1 MNTLLSNLELNILS
15 LYMADYGV
23 RLHVREIA
31 RLLKANHRTVSL
43 ALQRLEKNRVMD
55 SGMVGKSKQYYLKLD
70 ASVTKEFI
78 KSAESYKSISI
89 LSTNFL
95 IKKLMNELLLTL
107 RTTPVILFGSY
118 AKGTETKE
126 SDIDI
131 VIIKDNNEPH
141 ITKVLR
147 DFAQRHNK
155 TVQIQNL
162 SKEQFESGVR
172 RKDHLV
178 IEIVKNHIM
187 LNNNEYFI
195 DVLWRYYHER

>member
-1 MNTLLSNLELNILS
+1 MNTLLSTLELNIL
-15 LYMADYGV
+15 
-23 RLHVREIA
+23 
-31 RLLKANHRTVSL
+31 SL

-141 ITKVLR
+141 
-147 DFAQRHNK
+147 
-155 TVQIQNL
+155 
-162 SKEQFESGVR
+162 
-172 RKDHLV
+172 
-178 IEIVKNHIM
+178 
-187 LNNNEYFI
+187 
-195 DVLWRYYHER
+195 

>member
-147 DFAQRHNK
+147 DFAQRHYK

>member
-107 RTTPVILFGSY
+107 RTTPVFLFGSY